1 MIFSNVD
8 IKAEVRSFDFGEI
21 YQISL
26 GEKGRNRQL
35 MVLTCPEEGTLI
47 HKGLNP
53 EYTVGLTK
61 SGKPRINHDPG
72 DEQLYLLL
80 SSQGGYTR
88 RGNGSIQVLR
98 EAKLDDYQVLAKGR
112 GADGIAGRVGHWD
125 AMLIKAPSEG
135 IVRVRT
141 GGAGYGTPSDLYLI
155 HENRVY
161 HCNPDS
167 LQDCCD
173 HLEIDLPCTI
183 LNADDCDSVLDG
195 EEWAL
200 L

>member
-1 MIFSNVD
+1 MLFSNVT
-8 IKAEVRSFDFGEI
+8 IKSEIRTFDFGSI
-21 YQISL
+21 SQICL

-35 MVLTCPEEGTLI
+35 LALTCPEGLEIKEGMNSGI
-47 HKGLNP
+47 
-53 EYTVGLTK
+53 TVGLTK
-61 SGKPRINHDPG
+61 SGKPRINKYEDN
-72 DEQLYLLL
+72 QLFMLL
-80 SSQGGYTR
+80 SSEGGYTR

-98 EAKLDDYQVLAKGR
+98 EAPLDDYQVLAKGR
-112 GADGIAGRVGHWD
+112 GADGLAGRIGHWD

-155 HENRVY
+155 HENKVY
-161 HCNPDS
+161 HCTPES

-173 HLEIDLPCTI
+173 HLDVAIPCSVLT
-183 LNADDCDSVLDG
+183 ADDGDVVLDKD
-195 EEWAL
+195 EWAL